1 MNIEDIEPKEVFKYF
16 KEISDIP
23 RNSSNEEKIRN
34 YIIDFANKRN
44 LKYYTDEY
52 YNIIVIKEAD
62 EEYKE
67 YDTLALQAHL
77 DMVCEKTNNSN
88 HDFSSDPIRLIID
101 GDYITSDNTT
111 LGADN
116 GAGVSIM
123 LAILDSNIKT
133 PRLECIFTSQEE
145 TTMIGAKKIDIRKIT
160 TKRIISLDCGKEGKM
175 VISSADCIEWYG
187 KINIVY
193 EDNIDLNNYYIYELE
208 YSNFKGGHSG
218 GNIADETRGNP
229 IKLGIEIL
237 KKIANIKIIDISST
251 GKVNVIPREFKVVFA
266 TEKNNLE
273 MKNIEKT
280 IIEQKQKFSKENIV
294 LKKIENIKNNVKI
307 MNENTSKRI
316 INFIYNYK
324 NGALA
329 FDKNNNYILSANL
342 GAVNILNEY
351 IRIDYSLRSNDI
363 KLKENYLKELNEQV
377 KENEI
382 EIIWFQELYGFEPNY
397 ESSLI
402 NKVNKLYE
410 QITGTKMEMII
421 TQGVLEGG
429 FFKKRMGKIDYI
441 AIGPNTYNVHSPYEK
456 LSISSMQKTWKLVK
470 EIVRLDFRE
479 DKETTY
485 IGQI

>member
-44 LKYYTDEY
+44 LKYYTDKY
-52 YNIIVIKEAD
+52 YNIIVTKEAD

-77 DMVCEKTNNSN
+77 DMVCEKANNSY
-88 HDFSSDPIRLIID
+88 HDFSNDPIRLIID
-101 GDYITSDNTT
+101 GDYIKADNTT

-123 LAILDSNIKT
+123 LALLDSNIKT
-133 PRLECIFTSQEE
+133 PKLECIFTSQEE
-145 TTMIGAKKIDIRKIT
+145 TTMIGVKKIDIRKIT
-160 TKRIISLDCGKEGKM
+160 AKRIISLDCGKEGKM
-175 VISSADCIEWYG
+175 VISSADCMEWYG
-187 KINIVY
+187 KINIDY
-193 EDNIDLNNYYIYELE
+193 EDNIDLNNYYIYKLE

-237 KKIANIKIIDISST
+237 KKIANIKIIDISSN

-280 IIEQKQKFSKENIV
+280 IIEQKQKFSKENIIFE
-294 LKKIENIKNNVKI
+294 KIENIKNNVNI
-307 MNENTSKRI
+307 MNKSTSNRI

-329 FDKNNNYILSANL
+329 FDKNNNYIFSANL
-342 GAVNILNEY
+342 GAVNILDKY
-351 IRIDYSLRSNDI
+351 IRIDYSLRSNDV
-363 KLKENYLKELNEQV
+363 KLKEEYLKALNKQV
-377 KENEI
+377 EENAI
-382 EIIWFQELYGFEPNY
+382 DIIWFQELYGFETNY
-397 ESSLI
+397 KSSLI

-410 QITGTKMEMII
+410 QITGAKMEMVV

-429 FFKKRMGKIDYI
+429 FFQKRMENIDYI
-441 AIGPNTYNVHSPYEK
+441 AIGPNTYDVHSPYEK
-456 LSISSMQKTWKLVK
+456 LSISSMQKTWNLVK

-479 DKETTY
+479 DKEKDKKIY
-485 IGQI
+485 K